1 MKIQQGIM
9 VALGYGKYFR
19 SDSIVGLE
27 PIEEG
32 RGAGKRTKVYIEGHT
47 EPIIASRTESTIL
60 RDLIEAPKEI
70 TRAREHMEL
79 LRDILENIASI
90 PPMLRSIIRD
100 QGGWDLDRLEERIK
114 EALEIKGGENDEA
127 ISPIH

>member
-1 MKIQQGIM
+1 MKIQQGMMI
-9 VALGYGKYFR
+9 ALGYGKYFC

-32 RGAGKRTKVYIEGHT
+32 RGAGKRTKVYIDGHI
-47 EPIIASRTESTIL
+47 EPIIASRTEGTIL

-70 TRAREHMEL
+70 TQSREHTEL
-79 LRDILENIASI
+79 LKDILESIADI

-100 QGGWDLDRLEERIK
+100 QGRWDLDRLEEHMR
-114 EALEIKGGENDEA
+114 EVLELEE
-127 ISPIH
+127 SQ

>member
-1 MKIQQGIM
+1 MRIEQEIM

-32 RGAGKRTKVYIEGHT
+32 RGPGKRTKVYLDGHT
-47 EPIIASRTESTIL
+47 EPIIASRTEGTIL
-60 RDLIEAPKEI
+60 RDLVEAPKEI
-70 TRAREHMEL
+70 TQAREHTEL
-79 LRDILENIASI
+79 LKDILESVADI

-100 QGGWDLDRLEERIK
+100 QGRWDLDRLEEHMREVL
-114 EALEIKGGENDEA
+114 EAEEGE
-127 ISPIH
+127 

>member
-1 MKIQQGIM
+1 MKIQQGTM

-27 PIEEG
+27 PIEKG
-32 RGAGKRTKVYIEGHT
+32 RGAGKRTKVYIDAQT

-70 TRAREHMEL
+70 TQSREHTEL
-79 LRDILENIASI
+79 LRDILESI
-90 PPMLRSIIRD
+90 TDVPPILRSIIRD
-100 QGGWDLDRLEERIK
+100 QGDLDLDRLEEHMR
-114 EALEIKGGENDEA
+114 EVLEIEE
-127 ISPIH
+127 S

>member
-1 MKIQQGIM
+1 MKIEQGIM

-32 RGAGKRTKVYIEGHT
+32 RGPGKRTKVYIDGHT
-47 EPIIASRTESTIL
+47 EPIIASRTEGTIL
-60 RDLIEAPKEI
+60 RDLVEAPAEV
-70 TRAREHMEL
+70 TQAREHTEL
-79 LRDILENIASI
+79 LRDILESIADI

-100 QGGWDLDRLEERIK
+100 QGKWDLDRLEEHMREVLEAEEK
-114 EALEIKGGENDEA
+114 E
-127 ISPIH
+127 

>member
-1 MKIQQGIM
+1 MKIEQGIM

-32 RGAGKRTKVYIEGHT
+32 RGPGKRTKVYLDGHT
-47 EPIIASRTESTIL
+47 EPIIASRTEGTIL
-60 RDLIEAPKEI
+60 RDLVEAPKEV
-70 TRAREHMEL
+70 TQAREQTEL
-79 LRDILENIASI
+79 LRDILESVADI

-100 QGGWDLDRLEERIK
+100 QGEWDLDRLEEHMREVL
-114 EALEIKGGENDEA
+114 EAEGDDSTA
-127 ISPIH
+127 